1 MSTIDAGVSH
11 RFPEPGVYRVIVRRG
26 DFATRIE
33 YLTVDAE
40 SDVLRYDFDL
50 AGAPGPTLIS
60 DCSLGTPPVVIAP
73 EGYVH
78 FHASAGSGYGAT
90 VTDTE
95 NRVVFDSSYL
105 TAGDLVPIS
114 LGEAQRRF

>member
-50 AGAPGPTLIS
+50 AGASGRTLIA
-60 DCSLGTPPVVIAP
+60 DCSLGTPAAVIAP
-73 EGYVH
+73 EGYVN
-78 FHASAGSGYGAT
+78 FHASSNSGYGVT

-95 NRVVFDSSYL
+95 NRVVFDSAYL
-105 TAGDLVPIS
+105 TT
-114 LGEAQRRF
+114 GECA